1 MPPVGMVG
9 GRYGG
14 AGYSHVL
21 DAFMVL
27 FNHFISC
34 GVWEAV
40 AMLDGFLKNTA
51 DIPPEILHAETQGQR
66 TPVCGLAPPHSTE
79 FSGNALEPLSIR
91 LMFQYV
97 ALTMSHLHQ
106 RSSQQRVRH
115 ETPRQGDP
123 PQPHHHR

>member
-51 DIPPEILHAETQGQR
+51 DIPPESSMPRPKASVRRCVGW
-66 TPVCGLAPPHSTE
+66 
-79 FSGNALEPLSIR
+79 R
-91 LMFQYV
+91 LCW
-97 ALTMSHLHQ
+97 ACS
-106 RSSQQRVRH
+106 
-115 ETPRQGDP
+115 
-123 PQPHHHR
+123 